1 MAVARTNEASAF
13 STVRSPMPSLSA
25 QEGIRPLPSD
35 GSSFYYYVNAVRVQL
50 TPSLEWISVQFVSP
64 DPTVQAAALRDS
76 IAGPP
81 GRLRRNPDPQLT
93 LVPLDPGLT
102 VDQLISGINVLRS
115 RPADFVLV
123 NPVFETGN
131 SLMIVTDE
139 FIASFPAEKGK
150 EEIGQINLSNGVEIV
165 EPVIGQYNTFVLKV
179 TPRTHLDALA
189 MANLYQETHTAVSA
203 APNFLRLMEN

>member
-1 MAVARTNEASAF
+1 
-13 STVRSPMPSLSA
+13 
-25 QEGIRPLPSD
+25 
-35 GSSFYYYVNAVRVQL
+35 
-50 TPSLEWISVQFVSP
+50 
-64 DPTVQAAALRDS
+64 
-76 IAGPP
+76 
-81 GRLRRNPDPQLT
+81 
-93 LVPLDPGLT
+93 
-102 VDQLISGINVLRS
+102 
-115 RPADFVLV
+115 
-123 NPVFETGN
+123 
-131 SLMIVTDE
+131 MIVTDE